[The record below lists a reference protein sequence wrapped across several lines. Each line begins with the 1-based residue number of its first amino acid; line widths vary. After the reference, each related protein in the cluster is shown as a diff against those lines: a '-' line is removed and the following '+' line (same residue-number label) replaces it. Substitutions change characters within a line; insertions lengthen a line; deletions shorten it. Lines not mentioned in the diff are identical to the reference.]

1 MSGARVFDRV
11 GARAPLRW
19 AWLAAMAVSVSG
31 CTQKRGSTSMMGGD
45 PNASSASP
53 AVHPHA
59 TAAPA
64 PREPPLPGE
73 EEGDF
78 VVKDYHFETG
88 QTLHDVR
95 IHFTTIGSPHRDA
108 VGKIDNAVLLLH
120 GTMGR
125 GRAFFGESFR
135 GAMFG
140 PGQPF
145 DLAKYYV
152 VLPDDVGHGRSSKPS
167 EGLHGQ
173 FPHYR
178 YRDMVD
184 LEHRLITEKLGIE
197 RLRLVA
203 GTSMG
208 GMHAWMW
215 SEAYPDAMDGVIP
228 IACQPAAIR
237 GRNLVWRRMVV
248 EATRNDPGYAGGD
261 YTEMPHGYLAALPVF
276 RMMVDSPAHLDRT
289 ISDVAEAT
297 RFVAGDSPGAQPP
310 VDANDAIYALD
321 ASVDYDPEPA
331 LGRIRAKV
339 LAINFA
345 DDQANVD
352 SLGVLE
358 RLVPVV
364 PGARYVVV
372 PESPESEGHRTLM
385 LASQW
390 SHEVGDFMAGLP
402 RQTMAGPPSR

>member
-1 MSGARVFDRV
+1 MSGTRVFDLV
-11 GARAPLRW
+11 GPRAPLRW
-19 AWLAAMAVSVSG
+19 AWLAAVVALSG
-31 CTQKRGSTSMMGGD
+31 CAEKRGSTSMMGAD
-45 PNASSASP
+45 PNASSASR
-53 AVHPHA
+53 AARPHA
-59 TAAPA
+59 AVAPS
-64 PREPPLPGE
+64 PTEPPLPGE
-73 EEGDF
+73 QEGDF
-78 VVKDYHFETG
+78 VVRDYRFGTG
-88 QTLHDVR
+88 EVLPEVR
-95 IHFTTIGSPHRDA
+95 IHFTTIGTPHRDA
-108 VGKIDNAVLLLH
+108 LGKIDNAILLLH

-125 GRAFFGESFR
+125 GRAFFADVFR

-145 DLAKYYV
+145 DLGKYYV
-152 VLPDDVGHGRSSKPS
+152 VLPDDLGHGRSTKPS
-167 EGLHGQ
+167 EGLHGH

-184 LEHRLITEKLGIE
+184 LEHRLVADKLGVE

-237 GRNLVWRRMVV
+237 GRNLVWRRIVV
-248 EATRNDPGYAGGD
+248 EATRNDPGYSGGD
-261 YTEMPHGYLAALPVF
+261 YTETPRGYLATLPVF

-289 ISDVAEAT
+289 VSDVGEAT

-331 LGRIRAKV
+331 LGKIRAKV

-345 DDQANVD
+345 DDQVNVD
-352 SLGVLE
+352 SLGVVE
-358 RLVPVV
+358 RLVPEVR
-364 PGARYVVV
+364 GARYVIV
-372 PESPESEGHRTLM
+372 PESPGSEGHRTLM

-390 SHEVGDFMAGLP
+390 SRHVGDFMAGL
-402 RQTMAGPPSR
+402 SR